1 MTVAVKKNIVLAS
14 GGTGGHIFPA
24 RALAEE
30 LTARGFAVTL
40 ITDGRGEKFEQLFPG
55 VSILQV
61 KAGSPSV
68 RGIVGKIKAVAS
80 LIIGFFQA
88 RRALRRLKPAVVVG
102 FGGYPSMPPAAAAA
116 SLGIPLLLHEQNAV
130 LGRVN
135 KLLANHARI
144 IATSFDHTE
153 SPDNEIAN
161 KMIYTGNPVRRAILP
176 LFGRHYESLT
186 PEGEIKLLVLGGSQG
201 ATILSKVV
209 PTALAA
215 LPEDL
220 KSRLHVTQQCRA
232 EDLEAVR
239 TVYSGANIDANLST
253 FFDNVAEL
261 LGECHLAITRSG
273 ASTLSELTVAGR
285 PSLLVPYK
293 HAMDDHQRKN
303 GENAVA
309 RGAARLILQD
319 NFTVE
324 EATRQLTYLLRHPD
338 CLSVMA
344 SAASSL
350 GEIHAA
356 EKLADLVEE
365 CKPANSDSKNSG
377 KAAA

>member
-1 MTVAVKKNIVLAS
+1 MTLPKKQVVLAS

-30 LTARGFAVTL
+30 LTARGFTVTL
-40 ITDGRGEKFEQLFPG
+40 ITDMRGEKYDELFPG
-55 VSILQV
+55 VTVLQV
-61 KAGSPSV
+61 KSGSPSI
-68 RGIVGKIKAVAS
+68 GGFIGKVKAVGA
-80 LIIGFFQA
+80 LILGFLQS
-88 RRALRRLKPAVVVG
+88 RKILRRIKPLAVVG

-116 SLGIPLLLHEQNAV
+116 SLGIPLVLHEQNAV

-135 KLLANHARI
+135 KLLAGYAKI
-144 IATSFDHTE
+144 VATSFDHTE
-153 SPDNEIAN
+153 SPDNEIAD

-176 LFGRHYESLT
+176 LFDKGYKS
-186 PEGEIKLLVLGGSQG
+186 PVSGGPINLLVLGGSQG
-201 ATILSKVV
+201 ATVLSEVV
-209 PTALAA
+209 PEALSA
-215 LPEDL
+215 LSADL
-220 KSRLHVTQQCRA
+220 KSRIHVTQQCRA
-232 EDLEAVR
+232 EDIEKVR
-239 TVYSGANIDANLST
+239 AFYQENGIDANLAC
-253 FFDNVAEL
+253 FFENVAQL
-261 LGECHLAITRSG
+261 LEECHLAITRSG

-319 NFTVE
+319 DFTVE
-324 EATRQLTYLLRHPD
+324 EVSRQLTYLLMHPD

-344 SAASSL
+344 NAATSI

-356 EKLADLVEE
+356 EKLADLVERF
-365 CKPANSDSKNSG
+365 KPANSENQNNG

>member
-1 MTVAVKKNIVLAS
+1 MTSLKQQIVLAS

-30 LTARGFAVTL
+30 LTARGFDVTL
-40 ITDGRGEKFEQLFPG
+40 ITDMRGEKYDELFPG
-55 VSILQV
+55 VTILQV
-61 KAGSPSV
+61 KSGSPSV
-68 RGIVGKIKAVAS
+68 GGLTGKIKAVGA
-80 LIIGFFQA
+80 LVVGFMQA
-88 RRALRRLKPAVVVG
+88 RKILRRIHPLAVVG

-116 SLGIPLLLHEQNAV
+116 SLGIPLVLHEQNAV

-135 KLLANHARI
+135 KLLAGYAQI

-153 SPDNEIAN
+153 SPDNETAD

-176 LFGRHYESLT
+176 LFGKGYAS
-186 PEGEIKLLVLGGSQG
+186 PKPNGQINLLILGGSQG
-201 ATILSKVV
+201 ATILSEII
-209 PTALAA
+209 PAALAS
-215 LPEDL
+215 LPDDL
-220 KSRLHVTQQCRA
+220 KSRLQVTQQCRA
-232 EDLEAVR
+232 EDIENVRNIYQENGINAVLAR
-239 TVYSGANIDANLST
+239 

-261 LGECHLAITRSG
+261 LEGCHLAITRSG

-303 GENAVA
+303 ADNAVA
-309 RGAARLILQD
+309 RGAARLVLQD
-319 NFTVE
+319 DFTVE
-324 EATRQLTYLLRHPD
+324 EVSRQLTDLLRHPD

-344 SAASSL
+344 NAATSL

-356 EKLADLVEE
+356 QKLADLVEQF
-365 CKPANSDSKNSG
+365 KPVNSDNNG

>member
-1 MTVAVKKNIVLAS
+1 MNAGKRPIVLAS

-40 ITDGRGEKFEQLFPG
+40 ITDMRGEKYDDLFPG
-55 VSILQV
+55 VAILQV
-61 KAGSPSV
+61 KSGSPSV
-68 RGIVGKIKAVAS
+68 GGLVGKIKAVGA
-80 LIIGFFQA
+80 LLVGFLQS
-88 RRALRRLKPAVVVG
+88 RKILRRIKPVAVVG

-135 KLLANHARI
+135 KLLAGYARI
-144 IATSFDHTE
+144 IATSFDNTE
-153 SPDNEIAN
+153 SPDDEIAG
-161 KMIYTGNPVRRAILP
+161 KMVYTGNPVRRAILP
-176 LFGRHYESLT
+176 LFGKGYRG
-186 PEGEIKLLVLGGSQG
+186 PAPDGPINLLVLGGSQG
-201 ATILSKVV
+201 ATILSEVV
-209 PTALAA
+209 PAA
-215 LPEDL
+215 LIALPDDL

-232 EDLEAVR
+232 EDLETVR
-239 TVYSGANIDANLST
+239 ARYQENGIDATLAR
-253 FFDNVAEL
+253 FFDNIPEL
-261 LGECHLAITRSG
+261 LENCHLAITRSG

-309 RGAARLILQD
+309 RGAARLVLQD

-324 EATRQLTYLLRHPD
+324 EVSRQLSDLLRHPD
-338 CLSVMA
+338 LLSVMA
-344 SAASSL
+344 NAATSL

-356 EKLADLVEE
+356 EKLADLVERF
-365 CKPANSDSKNSG
+365 KPANNDARKSG

>member
-1 MTVAVKKNIVLAS
+1 MTRLSKQIVLAS

-30 LTARGFAVTL
+30 LTARGFEVTL
-40 ITDGRGEKFEQLFPG
+40 ITDMRGEKYDELFPG
-55 VSILQV
+55 VTILQV
-61 KAGSPSV
+61 KSGSPSI
-68 RGIVGKIKAVAS
+68 GGLIGKVKAVGA
-80 LIIGFFQA
+80 LILGFLQA
-88 RRALRRLKPAVVVG
+88 RKILRRIRPLAVVG

-116 SLGIPLLLHEQNAV
+116 SLGIPLILHEQNAV

-135 KLLANHARI
+135 KLLAGYAKI

-153 SPDNEIAN
+153 SPDNDTAN

-176 LFGRHYESLT
+176 LFGRGYTS
-186 PEGEIKLLVLGGSQG
+186 PAPDGAINLLVLGGSQG
-201 ATILSKVV
+201 ATILSEVV
-209 PTALAA
+209 PLALLT
-215 LPEDL
+215 LPDDL
-220 KSRLHVTQQCRA
+220 KVRIHVTQQCRA
-232 EDLEAVR
+232 EDIEKVR
-239 TVYSGANIDANLST
+239 ALYKKNGIEANLGS

-261 LGECHLAITRSG
+261 LEACHLAITRSG

-309 RGAARLILQD
+309 RGAARLVLQD

-324 EATRQLTYLLRHPD
+324 EVSRQLTDLLRHPD

-344 SAASSL
+344 NAATSL

-356 EKLADLVEE
+356 EKLADLVERF
-365 CKPANSDSKNSG
+365 KPANSDNEKNG

>member
-1 MTVAVKKNIVLAS
+1 MTGPEKHIVLAS

-30 LTARGFAVTL
+30 LNARGFEVTL
-40 ITDGRGEKFEQLFPG
+40 MTDGRGEKYDELFPG
-55 VSILQV
+55 VQV
-61 KAGSPSV
+61 ITVKSGSPSV
-68 RGIVGKIKAVAS
+68 PGIIGKAKAVVA
-80 LIIGFFQA
+80 LTLGFFQS
-88 RRALRRLKPAVVVG
+88 RSVLRRLKPIAVIG
-102 FGGYPSMPPAAAAA
+102 FGGYPSMPPSAAAA

-135 KLLANHARI
+135 KLLAGYARI

-153 SPDNEIAN
+153 SPDEDIAG
-161 KMIYTGNPVRRAILP
+161 KMIYTGNPVRRAIVP
-176 LFGRHYESLT
+176 LFGTAYIS
-186 PEGEIKLLVLGGSQG
+186 PAADGPINLLILGGSQG
-201 ATILSKVV
+201 ATILSEIV
-209 PTALAA
+209 PAA
-215 LPEDL
+215 LIALPVDL

-232 EDLEAVR
+232 EDLEKVR
-239 TVYSGANIDANLST
+239 ALYAEASIDANLAS
-253 FFDNVAEL
+253 FFENVADL
-261 LGECHLAITRSG
+261 LRDCHLAITRSG

-324 EATRQLTYLLRHPD
+324 EVSRQLTYLLRHPD

-344 SAASSL
+344 GAASSL

-356 EKLADLVEE
+356 EKLADLVERFL
-365 CKPANSDSKNSG
+365 PANNDNTQNSG

>member
-1 MTVAVKKNIVLAS
+1 MTRLSKQIVLAS

-30 LTARGFAVTL
+30 LTARGFEVTL
-40 ITDGRGEKFEQLFPG
+40 ITDMRGEKYDELFPG
-55 VSILQV
+55 VTILQV
-61 KAGSPSV
+61 KSGSPSI
-68 RGIVGKIKAVAS
+68 GGFIGKVKAVGA
-80 LIIGFFQA
+80 LILGFLQA
-88 RRALRRLKPAVVVG
+88 RKILRRIRPLAVVG

-116 SLGIPLLLHEQNAV
+116 SLGIPLILHEQNAV

-135 KLLANHARI
+135 KLLAGYAKI

-153 SPDNEIAN
+153 SPDNDTAN

-176 LFGRHYESLT
+176 LFGRGYTS
-186 PEGEIKLLVLGGSQG
+186 PAPDGAINLLVLGGSQG
-201 ATILSKVV
+201 ATILSEVV
-209 PTALAA
+209 PLALLT
-215 LPEDL
+215 LPDDL
-220 KSRLHVTQQCRA
+220 KVRVHVTQQCRA
-232 EDLEAVR
+232 EDIEKVR
-239 TVYSGANIDANLST
+239 ALYQENGIEANLGS

-261 LGECHLAITRSG
+261 LEACHLAITRSG

-309 RGAARLILQD
+309 RGAARLVLQD

-324 EATRQLTYLLRHPD
+324 EVSRQLTDLLRHPD

-344 SAASSL
+344 NAATSL

-356 EKLADLVEE
+356 EKLADLVERF
-365 CKPANSDSKNSG
+365 KPANSDNEKNG

>member
-1 MTVAVKKNIVLAS
+1 MSPQGKNIVLAS

-30 LTARGFAVTL
+30 LNSRGFKVVL
-40 ITDGRGEKFEQLFPG
+40 MTDGRGEKYDDLFPNTE
-55 VSILQV
+55 VLVV
-61 KAGSPSV
+61 KSGSPSIG
-68 RGIVGKIKAVAS
+68 GIIGKIEAVCA
-80 LIIGFFQA
+80 IGMGILQS
-88 RRALRRLKPAVVVG
+88 RRILKRIKPVAVIG

-116 SLGIPLLLHEQNAV
+116 SMNIPLVLHEQNAV

-135 KLLANHARI
+135 KLLAGFAKI

-153 SPDNEIAN
+153 SPDDETTA
-161 KMIYTGNPVRRAILP
+161 KMVYTGNPVRRAILP
-176 LFGRHYESLT
+176 LYNKGYEGPTATGPINIL
-186 PEGEIKLLVLGGSQG
+186 ILGGSQG
-201 ATILSKVV
+201 ATVLSEIV
-209 PTALAA
+209 PSALAA

-220 KSRLHVTQQCRA
+220 KARLHVTQQCRR
-232 EDLEAVR
+232 EDLDRAREDYKQA
-239 TVYSGANIDANLST
+239 GIDADLAI
-253 FFDNVAEL
+253 FFDNVAQL
-261 LGECHLAITRSG
+261 LEGCHLAITRSG

-293 HAMDDHQRKN
+293 YAMDDHQRKN

-319 NFTVE
+319 DFSTE
-324 EATRQLTYLLRHPD
+324 EVSRQLIYLLRHPD

-344 SAASSL
+344 GAASSL

-356 EKLADLVEE
+356 EKLADLVDRFV
-365 CKPANSDSKNSG
+365 PANNDTHKNG

>member
-1 MTVAVKKNIVLAS
+1 MTQAKQQIILAS

-30 LTARGFAVTL
+30 LTARGFEVTL
-40 ITDGRGEKFEQLFPG
+40 ITDMRGEKYDELFPG

-61 KAGSPSV
+61 KSGSPSI
-68 RGIVGKIKAVAS
+68 GGLIGKIKAVAA
-80 LIIGFFQA
+80 LLVGFLQS
-88 RRALRRLKPAVVVG
+88 RKILRRLRPLAVVG

-116 SLGIPLLLHEQNAV
+116 SLGVPLVLHEQNAV

-135 KLLANHARI
+135 KLLAGYAKI
-144 IATSFDHTE
+144 IATSFDNTE
-153 SPDNEIAN
+153 SPDNETAN

-176 LFGRHYESLT
+176 LFGKGYIS
-186 PEGEIKLLVLGGSQG
+186 PVANGSINLLILGGSQG
-201 ATILSKVV
+201 ATILSEVV
-209 PTALAA
+209 PAALAA
-215 LPEDL
+215 LPDDL
-220 KSRLHVTQQCRA
+220 KSRLHVTQQCRT
-232 EDLEAVR
+232 EDIDKVR
-239 TVYSGANIDANLST
+239 VHYQKSGIEANLAS

-261 LGECHLAITRSG
+261 LEGCHLAITRSG

-309 RGAARLILQD
+309 RGAARLVLQD

-324 EATRQLTYLLRHPD
+324 EVCRQLTDLLRHPD

-344 SAASSL
+344 NAATSL

-356 EKLADLVEE
+356 EKLADLVERF
-365 CKPANSDSKNSG
+365 KSVNSDNKNSG

>member
-1 MTVAVKKNIVLAS
+1 MTSANTSIVLAS

-55 VSILQV
+55 VNILQV
-61 KAGSPSV
+61 RAGSPSA
-68 RGIVGKIKAVAS
+68 RGIVGKIKAIVS

-135 KLLANHARI
+135 KLLASRAHI

-176 LFGRHYESLT
+176 LFGRRYESPA

-201 ATILSKVV
+201 ATILSEVV
-209 PTALAA
+209 PAALAA
-215 LPEDL
+215 LPDDL

-239 TVYSGANIDANLST
+239 GLYGDAHIDANLST

-324 EATRQLTYLLRHPD
+324 EACRELTYLLRHPD

-344 SAASSL
+344 TASSSL

-356 EKLADLVEE
+356 EKLADLVEK
-365 CKPANSDSKNSG
+365 CKPANSDNKNSG